1 MSFNYT
7 FLEQIL
13 FPFTILKHQVLN
25 EVLTNK
31 TIVITGATFGIGE
44 ELTYI
49 LSAYKVN
56 LILVARTHEKLTHI
70 KNNLS
75 NANAQITLFATDL
88 YNENEVNELIAS
100 IHKTNFTVDFI
111 VCNAGKSIRRSIFE
125 SVDRYHDFTRTI
137 SLNYLANVNLI
148 LGLLP
153 HLEKSKGQIINV
165 SALNVKLNVSPY
177 WSAYQASKCAME
189 QWVLSISPE
198 LKLKNI
204 ICTNVYLPL
213 VRTRMI
219 KPTSNYDT
227 FPAMHPKHVAIKI
240 ANSFV
245 NKLSTIK
252 PWWLNSLIF
261 CNFLLKPFWSKISC
275 ILLKKNML

>member
-13 FPFTILKHQVLN
+13 FPNTTLKHQVLS

-56 LILVARTHEKLTHI
+56 LILVARTEEKLTQI
-70 KNNLS
+70 KSNLS
-75 NANAQITLFATDL
+75 NTDAQILTFATDL
-88 YNENEVNELIAS
+88 YNENEVNELITS
-100 IHKTNFTVDFI
+100 IYKTNLTVDFI

-189 QWVLSISPE
+189 QWILSISPE

-204 ICTNVYLPL
+204 TCTNVYLPL

-219 KPTSNYDT
+219 KPTAHYQS

-240 ANSFV
+240 ANAFIS
-245 NKLSTIK
+245 KTETIK
-252 PWWLNSLIF
+252 PWWLNGLIF
-261 CNFLLKPFWSKISC
+261 CNFLLKPFWSKISY
-275 ILLKKNML
+275 ILLKKNLL